1 MELSNIGSAAWGFRA
16 LELPAQLALAEKLGF
31 ATHELGIANAD
42 TDIPADASAETVA
55 WVKELY
61 QAHGLQLICAATG
74 NDFTGEDA
82 DAQLAKV
89 MQVISLCG
97 DLGVEKLR
105 IFTGFTPISQM
116 NEEKWQQVVSCLAQA
131 AREAEKKGVT
141 LCVETHGAVEGSPVG
156 VRHIRSTTTQIP
168 EIRRVL
174 DAAPVQ
180 LVFDPGNLNAVGEDP
195 VAFFE
200 AVKDRVGYVHLKD
213 FAPVEGGWLRPSAV
227 GEGSTPWSALKEKLT
242 ALDVPLLYEYEN
254 CEDLEAGLVTSH
266 ESWKGVKA

>member
-61 QAHGLQLICAATG
+61 KTHGLQLTCAATG
-74 NDFTGEDA
+74 NDFTGDNA
-82 DAQLAKV
+82 AAQLEKV
-89 MQVISLCG
+89 RQVIALCRA
-97 DLGVEKLR
+97 LGVKDLR
-105 IFTGFTPISQM
+105 VFTGFTPISQM
-116 NEEKWQQVVSCLAQA
+116 NEEKWQQVLSCLAQA
-131 AREAEKKGVT
+131 AREAKEQGVT
-141 LCVETHGAVEGSPVG
+141 LCVETHGAVEGSEKG

-174 DAAPVQ
+174 DAAPVR

-200 AVKDRVGYVHLKD
+200 AVKDRIGYVHLKD
-213 FAPVEGGWLRPSAV
+213 FAPVEDGWLRPGAV
-227 GEGSTPWSALKEKLT
+227 GEGTTAWSALKEKLT

-254 CEDLEAGLVTSH
+254 CEDLEAGIVRSH